1 MESIV
6 YAKFL
11 LLLFFFLRGGGGG
24 GGGGE
29 GANRLHLMVDSK
41 YSKSF
46 FLLIHFKSWTSS
58 PLGEIVKSFLMGLIR
73 HLLNN
78 I

>member
-1 MESIV
+1 M
-6 YAKFL
+6 
-11 LLLFFFLRGGGGG
+11 
-24 GGGGE
+24 
-29 GANRLHLMVDSK
+29 GANRLHLMVVSK